1 MQQILRQFQ
10 FAGSVVRCEPFGNGH
25 VNRTYR
31 VVCSGATE
39 YILQR
44 INRVAFR
51 KPEELMENI
60 EAVTRYMAA
69 QQSALQTLRLVE
81 TVDGRTFTVDSD
93 GEYWRA
99 YDLVRGGVC
108 LEAPRSTD
116 DFYEAAVAFGRFQMA
131 LSDFPAA
138 SLHETIA
145 HFHDTCDRIRQ
156 LRESVAADP
165 LGRAQSVRSEI
176 DFILSREQEL
186 GELCRQLSTGELPL
200 RVTHN
205 DTKLNNVLFDENTGK
220 AKCVLDLDTVMP
232 GLSAYD
238 FGDAVRF
245 GASTAAEDE
254 KDLSKV
260 AIDLSMYEAFLRGYL
275 DACGGVLTAREIE
288 VLPLGAKIM
297 TAEVGMRFLKDYIDG
312 DIYFSIH
319 RPEHNLDRTRTQ
331 LKLVADMERKW
342 GEMQRILRCVVKE
355 RA

>member
-1 MQQILRQFQ
+1 MQQILRQFR
-10 FAGSVVRCEPFGNGH
+10 FTGSVECCEPYGNGH
-25 VNRTYR
+25 VNRTYH
-31 VVCSGATE
+31 VVCSGGAE

-44 INRVAFR
+44 INRVAFQ
-51 KPEELMENI
+51 KPVELMENI
-60 EAVTRYMAA
+60 DAVTHFMAA
-69 QQSALQTLRLVE
+69 QHGPLQALRFIE
-81 TVDGRTFTVDSD
+81 TVDGGILAVDGE

-99 YDLVRGGVC
+99 YDFVGSGVC
-108 LEAPRSTD
+108 LESPRNTG
-116 DFYEAAVAFGRFQMA
+116 DFYEAAIAFGRFQMA

-138 SLHETIA
+138 SLHETIP

-156 LRESVAADP
+156 LRASVAADP
-165 LGRAQSVRSEI
+165 LGRAGGVQPEI
-176 DFILSREQEL
+176 AFVLSREQEL
-186 GELCRQLSTGELPL
+186 GELCRQLSAGELPL

-205 DTKLNNVLFDENTGK
+205 DTKLNNVLFDERTGK

-260 AIDLSMYEAFLRGYL
+260 EIDLAMYEAFLRGYL
-275 DACGGVLTAREIE
+275 DACGDVLTRREIE

-312 DIYFSIH
+312 DVYFSIH
-319 RPEHNLDRTRTQ
+319 RPGHNLDRARTQ

-342 GEMQRILRCVVKE
+342 DEMQRILREVAGA
-355 RA
+355 RL